1 MWGGGDGENK
11 KEGDSGGRNQDGPG
25 GEQQGKVVGKESKDR
40 GGKSHCKCQLATP
53 LPSGS
58 PSPGPTASRFHPWG
72 GLGTHQCREPLGGLN
87 WPGRSPLGRGTQGP
101 QGPGRG
107 CGQGMVSRGHS
118 QPRLCRTPEGRL
130 RGRGG
135 SGLRSTL
142 HPEPPQHWHCH
153 SPRPGVPPEICLSS
167 SPLSSLSAS
176 FGQTLTRLLPFFW
189 GQNYISIDGKSP
201 VWWGLQQA
209 RH

>member
-1 MWGGGDGENK
+1 MGEGKRKETAEGGTKVGREGSSRERWWGRKARTEEEKVTANA
-11 KEGDSGGRNQDGPG
+11 NQPPH
-25 GEQQGKVVGKESKDR
+25 V
-40 GGKSHCKCQLATP
+40 
-53 LPSGS
+53 PSGS

-72 GLGTHQCREPLGGLN
+72 GLGTHQCREPLRGLN
-87 WPGRSPLGRGTQGP
+87 WPGRSPPGRGTQGP

-142 HPEPPQHWHCH
+142 HPEHPQHWHCH
-153 SPRPGVPPEICLSS
+153 SPRPAVPPEICLSS
-167 SPLSSLSAS
+167 SPLSSLSDS
-176 FGQTLTRLLPFFW
+176 FGQTLTRLLSFFW